1 MRAPAP
7 MRNEMENGRS
17 DRIQELKYWLNL
29 KGKYPRLLEEL
40 EKASGEEGKIPKI
53 LRSEIQEKDL
63 GWIIGM
69 IGPMDNIS

>member
-1 MRAPAP
+1 MRAPAT

-40 EKASGEEGKIPKI
+40 EKASDKEGKIPKI
-53 LRSEIQEKDL
+53 LRSEIQEKDM

-69 IGPMDNIS
+69 IGPMDNVS